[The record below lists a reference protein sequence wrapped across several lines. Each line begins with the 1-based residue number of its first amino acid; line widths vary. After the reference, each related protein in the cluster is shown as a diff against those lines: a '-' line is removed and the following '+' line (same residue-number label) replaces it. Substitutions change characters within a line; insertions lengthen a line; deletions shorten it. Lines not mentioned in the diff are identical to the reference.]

1 VGARYDEELRARGIV
16 KIRNRNTLGFGEQT
30 ELLGVAS
37 DGETGFG
44 ARILS
49 DRLVSTFLGYEVA
62 LRSLTDKPRFF
73 VDGEEVNRA
82 HFRRNDLRLALQRG
96 IKRSWA
102 FEGAMRLGTVR
113 TEEQAGLDFPVG
125 TDDVRTLELGGVVDA
140 LDDRHYPTRQLRIAA
155 KGDWSLEALGATHE
169 YWKAEF
175 TARAAIPA
183 GERVALQLDGFAG
196 LSGQA
201 LPVYELYQLG
211 GPVLLP
217 GYHIHE
223 LWGAQALAG
232 AVSVRYRVIKNL
244 RAMARVGLGNVW
256 DEREDISFDSLP
268 FGFGLGLYYPTRI
281 GPVAVNAGLRRGG
294 DVLFTFS
301 IGYP

>member
-1 VGARYDEELRARGIV
+1 
-16 KIRNRNTLGFGEQT
+16 
-30 ELLGVAS
+30 
-37 DGETGFG
+37 
-44 ARILS
+44 
-49 DRLVSTFLGYEVA
+49 
-62 LRSLTDKPRFF
+62 
-73 VDGEEVNRA
+73 GEEVNRA

-102 FEGAMRLGTVR
+102 FEGGMRLGTVR
-113 TEEQAGLDFPVG
+113 TGEEAGLDFPVG

-155 KGDWSLEALGATHE
+155 KGDWSLEALGATQE

-183 GERVALQLDGFAG
+183 GERVILQLDGFAG
-196 LSGQA
+196 LSGHP